1 MPHAH
6 IFMEDQTQKIMSLQ
20 EELIQVQKTSYNGI
34 LESMKKIEDYKKT
47 NIALLIISF
56 LSLAYA
62 LTVSLA
68 LL

>member
-1 MPHAH
+1 
-6 IFMEDQTQKIMSLQ
+6 MEDQTQKIMSLQ